1 MQTEENLSKKIIDI
15 ASRPKKR
22 GMYTIDDAIEKGLGL
37 ATSKVRDIKLYL
49 LVNIETDI
57 IYDVKFFSYGKKL
70 SVAIAE
76 RLSEILINRNVSGL
90 RDISGEEIEILLRD
104 APTVPSVAPEE
115 IEKFNIVEELIK
127 IIISEYNMVK
137 IKTVEMR
144 LEQKQLAVDLEQQD
158 LEWNTL
164 ADPEKLSRIEK
175 VLDEKI
181 RAGLQMDGGN
191 CTVEEL
197 KDGKTLYISYQG
209 NCGSCGAS
217 SGGTLF
223 FIEDTLRKN
232 VYHGISVQPV

>member
-1 MQTEENLSKKIIDI
+1 MELQEKLSKKILDI
-15 ASRPKKR
+15 SSKPQKR
-22 GMYTIDDAIEKGLGL
+22 GMYTIDDALEKGLGL

-76 RLSEILINRNVSGL
+76 ILCGLIIQKKIEEIREILPSQVELAL
-90 RDISGEEIEILLRD
+90 RDQPE
-104 APTVPSVAPEE
+104 VKSVEDEE
-115 IEKFNIVEELIK
+115 IEKFEIVSELIK

-137 IKTVEMR
+137 GK
-144 LEQKQLAVDLEQQD
+144 
-158 LEWNTL
+158 TL
-164 ADPEKLSRIEK
+164 AMREEAKIQSINLEEQDKEWYKLTDEQRMAKIEV

-197 KDGKTLYISYQG
+197 KNGRELFISYQG
-209 NCGSCGAS
+209 ACGSCGS
-217 SGGTLF
+217 STGGTLY
-223 FIEDTLRKN
+223 FIEDTLKKN
-232 VYHGISVQPV
+232 VFHGITVQPV

>member
-1 MQTEENLSKKIIDI
+1 MELQEKLSKKIIDI
-15 ASRPKKR
+15 SSEPQKR
-22 GMYTIDDAIEKGLGL
+22 GMYTIDDALEKGLGL

-76 RLSEILINRNVSGL
+76 ILCGLIIQKKIEEIREILPSQVELAL
-90 RDISGEEIEILLRD
+90 RDQPE
-104 APTVPSVAPEE
+104 VKSVEDEE
-115 IEKFNIVEELIK
+115 IEKFEIVSELIK

-137 IKTVEMR
+137 GK
-144 LEQKQLAVDLEQQD
+144 
-158 LEWNTL
+158 TL
-164 ADPEKLSRIEK
+164 AMREEAKIQSINLEEQDKEWYKLTDEQRMAKIEV

-197 KDGKTLYISYQG
+197 KNGRELFISYQG
-209 NCGSCGAS
+209 ACGSCGS
-217 SGGTLF
+217 STGGTL
-223 FIEDTLRKN
+223 
-232 VYHGISVQPV
+232 